1 MKSVRYDAVVIGAG
15 HNGLVC
21 AAYLARARRRVLL
34 LEAADQVGGAA
45 ATESFAPGYRVSSC
59 AHLAYLFDPSISAEL
74 KLADHGLIWSAI
86 DLPSVA
92 LSPDRDA
99 LTISSDPTVSA
110 GDWIPGER
118 ERFDALMARMTR
130 FAVVLQSLYTRAPPR
145 LRNRRGDIAALA
157 QAAWRIRR
165 LGRDDMREL
174 LRIAGMNIADLL
186 DDELNDDRLKGM
198 LAFDAVLGTRLGPR
212 APNTVFTWLHR
223 LVSGAPTPHG
233 GIMHPLGGM
242 GALCDALAG
251 SAQAAGVEIRT
262 SARVESIVCDAD
274 RVTGVRLADGEEIG
288 APQVISSA
296 DPQQTLLSLLGA
308 RALDTEFVR
317 RIRDVPMVGA
327 AAKLHL
333 AMDDLP
339 TFSGVHPEQAC
350 GRLVIAPNID
360 YVERASNATKYGEYA
375 QQPVIEITIPS
386 LHDATLAPPG
396 RHVLSAIV
404 QYAPYTL
411 RAGWDAHRDEFAD
424 CVIATLAEYAPDL
437 PDKIVERQLL
447 LPMDIEQRYGMTGGH
462 WHHGELGLERFWMW
476 RPVPGAAQYK
486 MPVEGLFLC
495 GAGCHPGGGVMGLAG
510 RNAARTV
517 LATTRP

>member
-1 MKSVRYDAVVIGAG
+1 MKSVRYDAIVVGGG

-21 AAYLARARRRVLL
+21 ANYLARARQRVLL

-45 ATESFAPGYRVSSC
+45 ATESFAPGFRVSSC
-59 AHLAYLFDPSISAEL
+59 AHLVYLFDPSISAEL
-74 KLADHGLIWSAI
+74 KLADHGLVWSAV

-92 LSPDRDA
+92 LSQERA
-99 LTISSDPTVSA
+99 VLSISSDPTLSA
-110 GDWIPGER
+110 GEWMSGEHK
-118 ERFDALMARMTR
+118 RFDALMARMTR
-130 FAVVLQSLYTRAPPR
+130 FASVLQNLYTRVPPR
-145 LRNRRGDIAALA
+145 LRNRRGDIVALV

-223 LVSGAPTPHG
+223 LVSRAPAAHG
-233 GIMHPLGGM
+233 GIMHPLGGV
-242 GALCDALAG
+242 GALCDALSR

-262 SARVESIVCDAD
+262 GARVESIMCDAD
-274 RVTGVRLADGEEIG
+274 RVTGVRVADGEEIG
-288 APQVISSA
+288 ARQVISNA

-308 RALDTEFVR
+308 RELDTEFVR
-317 RIRDVPMVGA
+317 RVRDVPMAGT

-333 AMDDLP
+333 AIDDLP
-339 TFSGVHPEQAC
+339 TFVGVDPEQAR

-360 YVERASNATKYGEYA
+360 YVERASNAIKYGEYA
-375 QQPVIEITIPS
+375 PQPVIEITIPS
-386 LHDATLAPPG
+386 LHDSTLAPPG
-396 RHVLSAIV
+396 KHVLSAIV

-411 RAGWDAHRDEFAD
+411 RAGWGAHRDEFAD
-424 CVIATLAEYAPDL
+424 CVIAVLAEYAPDL

-447 LPMDIEQRYGMTGGH
+447 LPVDIEQRYGMTGGH

-476 RPVPGAAQYK
+476 RPTPGAAQYQ

-510 RNAARTV
+510 RNAARAV
-517 LATTRP
+517 LATARP